1 MARVMEA
8 EHLLPP
14 LEHTPT
20 LPEQDGSASVPGSIQ
35 ELTVLRPPKVAAEPA
50 HPDDGGWQ
58 TVAGLAPPSN
68 EGALALKALDAWAGG
83 VAEQAQLYGHAL
95 DAEHVKEILQE
106 NNAFSVPRSLLGL
119 ATAAAA
125 ATVALRSGDHEDL
138 DEDEDKGKEQ
148 PTAAHGIDAPLTP
161 PRSPKHQ
168 AESSETELDQSIDSE
183 STGEK
188 KGKKSSRTRSKT
200 KGSPNVDTDDKTQKK
215 KTKTQ
220 NREGG
225 QRWTDT
231 RETMWIQASDEGWT
245 GREASISRILEQH
258 QLASKQEP
266 AAVELAALRDK
277 LREMTTQEL
286 QHEELNRPVHQPSTR
301 AGHSETFS
309 FHSEA
314 YKVTPLPLGGKGA
327 AATVHS
333 ELDELELAKKMCPR
347 LNLLSPSQAV
357 DLLHMTHP
365 EELGA
370 VLNTM
375 SSIDK
380 LVYKQ
385 PPPVSSCSLAM
396 AAVEVVAVQ
405 QLLAGGQTVTL
416 PLARALPSA
425 HFAVPAESDSE
436 SPPQAQWIESLFS
449 LIVET
454 QRRQLEWLRAQWP
467 TQGRFLCDYLQP
479 ENDQGMETTNADLCC
494 LQVLLLALNLKI
506 SDVLRLDAEL
516 TVSGVELETTI
527 DAETSIPRLSDI
539 TLWEKA
545 EELVRRELSA
555 ARRMRVK
562 QAAEE
567 DAQSFKGT
575 TLLQHLIVRLVGLR
589 CTLSRRDVADIV
601 RLREDGH
608 GEIEVSMLVQAP
620 TSTGTTITSWHGCLY
635 GWELKLYSEP
645 LFTTTQT
652 PNVLRTIFTGLSEV
666 SSLSDALP
674 DQTLQLP
681 TTIIEGPNG
690 SGRSASFV
698 DACTAIFGVSFKLV
712 SGDQMHS
719 DSSELTVSARA
730 LARFPFVLI
739 LDDANCVSRSAL
751 EDAMS
756 QPHLVPSGSVHGFSG
771 FACTFDPER
780 ESALHSKLSM
790 NRIIARNDTVAIT
803 IRAPDDMLVEYT
815 LFNVFSCCSDTA
827 AFVAAAYFSSDA
839 GKQICS
845 LKALMSLRSMLSS
858 SAYSKDDDATVLEI
872 FRWLGRE
879 VTFAAL
885 EPRPGFTGCAT
896 ADIVG
901 AWTRLDSQIG
911 RLAAHRRYHRR
922 LLASIYS
929 KGAHSKGVDVAI
941 RNHVL
946 TGRRFHAADVVAVL
960 CNFPELVTKHHLMG
974 LQPAEGGVAADWP
987 GTRNVRSDYLEVH
1000 ISGSGEGYHGPGAL
1014 WAGKSAW
1021 GLLSKPV
1028 QTEPHREL
1036 LPMVLAVD
1044 AALTTLELL
1053 PAILHSG
1060 GAKELLTLPPT
1071 QALLAAKWKLLRVYW
1086 LLELTC
1092 FLMLFLMFM
1101 SHALVEGHVARRVLL
1116 AFTCLF
1122 TLPLFWIEWRQH
1134 SAVCAMRGVGASA
1147 AKLHDQP
1154 DPAGSTL
1161 LARHMRYL
1169 TMHNI
1174 MDLTGLIL
1182 VWVSTVVALATGSSD
1197 DASADALTVAEV
1209 SLGWRSSTLVAFTLL
1224 SLCIKLVSFLKV
1236 NTAMGFL
1243 VSVITTCTWS
1253 MRQFLVF
1260 MVVVVVVSGTT
1271 FQLQF
1276 ASLVMYVPPNSPD
1289 ALAESTLGGPGS
1301 RGLMNSI
1308 WTSFLFAILGEF
1320 NPELFWAGGVAVIVV
1335 FVLVTLLVNVV
1346 MLNILIAIVSDAF
1359 KEQREQ
1365 ADYLS
1370 AKLTAETI
1378 FGIDSCFPR
1387 KRRAA
1392 FHDSDHEVANGDEY
1406 HNEIQYEHRRFHKVF
1421 AWAYQERLKCSI
1433 TEATLHVLS
1442 ARASADCA
1450 AAAAALKDVAG
1461 TTASQEQA
1469 EQETAKRQRQERE
1482 EWGRKQ
1488 KQVQKDHEEHCEA
1501 LMLAHNQTKAELQAA
1516 NTARE
1521 HTAYE
1526 AKQAVE
1532 AARAAAKEQAERAAS
1547 AAAAEMQSR
1556 LGLELERISE
1566 ELDAHKRAGKASADE
1581 TAALEEAH
1589 AAAQSEIQDLKTA
1602 SEKRL
1607 MDAAKELQIA
1617 QELAAEE
1624 LARVEAEAAKLKA
1637 EKVELEE
1644 IAAQLKAEAEASTVK
1659 GRRKKKQ

>member
-20 LPEQDGSASVPGSIQ
+20 LPEQDGSASVPGSIP
-35 ELTVLRPPKVAAEPA
+35 ELPVLRPPKVAPELA
-50 HPDDGGWQ
+50 HPDDGGWT
-58 TVAGLAPPSN
+58 TVAGRAPPPN
-68 EGALALKALDAWAGG
+68 EGVLVLQALDAWADG

-119 ATAAAA
+119 ASAAAA
-125 ATVALRSGDHEDL
+125 ATVALRSGDHEDVNE
-138 DEDEDKGKEQ
+138 DEDEGTDH
-148 PTAAHGIDAPLTP
+148 PTAAHDFDAPLTP
-161 PRSPKHQ
+161 PRSPKRG
-168 AESSETELDQSIDSE
+168 AESSETEHDQSIDSD
-183 STGEK
+183 STGET
-188 KGKKSSRTRSKT
+188 KGKKSTRTRSKT
-200 KGSPNVDTDDKTQKK
+200 TGSQHIGTGDKKTKK
-215 KTKTQ
+215 KTKTEK
-220 NREGG
+220 REGG

-231 RETMWIQASDEGWT
+231 RETKWIQASDEGWT

-258 QLASKQEP
+258 QLASTKEP
-266 AAVELAALRDK
+266 TAVELTALRNK

-286 QHEELNRPVHQPSTR
+286 QNEELNRPVHQPSAR

-314 YKVTPLPLGGKGA
+314 YKVTPLPLGQKGA
-327 AATVHS
+327 AATMQS
-333 ELDELELAKKMCPR
+333 ELDELELAKKICPR
-347 LNLLSPSQAV
+347 LNLLSPSQIV
-357 DLLHMTHP
+357 DVLHMTHP
-365 EELGA
+365 EELAG
-370 VLNTM
+370 VLGMM

-380 LVYKQ
+380 LVYQQ

-396 AAVEVVAVQ
+396 AAVEVIAVQ
-405 QLLAGGQTVTL
+405 QLMAGGQAVTL
-416 PLARALPSA
+416 PLARAHSTA

-436 SPPQAQWIESLFS
+436 SPPQAQWIEGLFS

-479 ENDQGMETTNADLCC
+479 ENDQGTNTTNADLCC
-494 LQVLLLALNLKI
+494 VQVLMLALNIKV

-527 DAETSIPRLSDI
+527 DAETSIPRLADI
-539 TLWEKA
+539 TLWEEA
-545 EELVRRELSA
+545 EELVRRELAA
-555 ARRMRVK
+555 ARQMRVK

-575 TLLQHLIVRLVGLR
+575 TLLQHLIMRLIGLR

-601 RLREDGH
+601 RFREAGQA
-608 GEIEVSMLVQAP
+608 EIEVSMLVQAP

-645 LFTTTQT
+645 LVTTKQT

-666 SSLSDALP
+666 SNLNDVLP
-674 DQTLQLP
+674 DHTLQLP

-690 SGRSASFV
+690 SERSASFV
-698 DACTAIFGVSFKLV
+698 DACTAIFGLNSK
-712 SGDQMHS
+712 SISADRMHS
-719 DSSELTVSARA
+719 DSSELTMSAKA

-756 QPHLVPSGSVHGFSG
+756 QPHLVPSGSLHGFSG

-780 ESALHSKLSM
+780 KNVLHSKVAMKRL
-790 NRIIARNDTVAIT
+790 IARNDTVAMK
-803 IRAPDDMLVEYT
+803 IRAPDDMLAEYT

-827 AFVAAAYFSSDA
+827 ALVAAAYFSSDA

-845 LKALMSLRSMLSS
+845 LKALMSLRTMLSS

-896 ADIVG
+896 ADIAG
-901 AWTRLDSQIG
+901 AWTRLDSQVG
-911 RLAAHRRYHRR
+911 RLAVHRRYHRR
-922 LLASIYS
+922 LLASVYS
-929 KGAHSKGVDVAI
+929 KGVHGKGVDMAI
-941 RNHVL
+941 QNHVL

-960 CNFPELVTKHHLMG
+960 CTFPEFVTKHHLMG
-974 LQPAEGGVAADWP
+974 LQPSEGAVAVDWP

-1028 QTEPHREL
+1028 QTEPRRKL
-1036 LPMVLAVD
+1036 LPMVLAVE

-1053 PAILHSG
+1053 PAIVHSG

-1071 QALLAAKWKLLRVYW
+1071 QALLSAKWKLLRIYW
-1086 LLELTC
+1086 LLEVTC
-1092 FLMLFLMFM
+1092 FLMLFFMFT
-1101 SHALVEGHVARRVLL
+1101 SHALVEGPVARRVLL
-1116 AFTCLF
+1116 ALACLF
-1122 TLPLFWIEWRQH
+1122 TVPLFWVEWCQYD
-1134 SAVCAMRGVGASA
+1134 AVRSMRGVGNSA
-1147 AKLHDQP
+1147 ATLRDQP

-1161 LARHMRYL
+1161 LARHMRYF
-1169 TMHNI
+1169 TMQKI
-1174 MDLTGLIL
+1174 MNLTGLIL
-1182 VWVSTVVALATGSSD
+1182 VWVSTVVDLGTGSSD
-1197 DASADALTVAEV
+1197 DAVADILTVTEV
-1209 SLGWRSSTLVAFTLL
+1209 SLGWRSSTLIAFTLL
-1224 SLCIKLVSFLKV
+1224 ALCIKLVSFLKV

-1243 VSVITTCTWS
+1243 VSVISTCTWS
-1253 MRQFLVF
+1253 MRQFLVL
-1260 MVVVVVVSGTT
+1260 MVVIVVVFGTT

-1276 ASLVMYVPPNSPD
+1276 ASLLMSVPANSPD
-1289 ALAESTLGGPGS
+1289 VIAESTLGGPGS

-1320 NPELFWAGGVAVIVV
+1320 NPELFWAGGVAVMVV
-1335 FVLVTLLVNVV
+1335 FVLATLLVNVV

-1359 KEQREQ
+1359 QEQREQ
-1365 ADYLS
+1365 ATYLS

-1378 FGIDSCFPR
+1378 FEIDSCFPR

-1392 FHDSDHEVANGDEY
+1392 FHISDREVANGEEY
-1406 HNEIQYEHRRFHKVF
+1406 YNEIQYEHWRFRNVF
-1421 AWAYQERLKCSI
+1421 SWEYQERLKCSMP
-1433 TEATLHVLS
+1433 EATLHVLS
-1442 ARASADCA
+1442 ARASADSA
-1450 AAAAALKDVAG
+1450 SMATETKDVAAL
-1461 TTASQEQA
+1461 TASQEQT
-1469 EQETAKRQRQERE
+1469 EHETAKRQRQERE
-1482 EWGRKQ
+1482 EWERKQ

-1501 LMLAHNQTKAELQAA
+1501 LILAHDQTKAELQAA
-1516 NTARE
+1516 IIARE
-1521 HTAYE
+1521 HSAYE

-1532 AARAAAKEQAERAAS
+1532 AARAVAKEQAERAAS
-1547 AAAAEMQSR
+1547 EAAGEMQSR
-1556 LGLELERISE
+1556 HGLELERISE
-1566 ELDAHKRAGKASADE
+1566 ELDAHKRAAEASAE
-1581 TAALEEAH
+1581 EVAALEEAH
-1589 AAAQSEIQDLKTA
+1589 AAAQTEIQDLKTLN
-1602 SEKRL
+1602 EKRL

-1624 LARVEAEAAKLKA
+1624 LARLEAEVAKLKA
-1637 EKVELEE
+1637 EKLELEE